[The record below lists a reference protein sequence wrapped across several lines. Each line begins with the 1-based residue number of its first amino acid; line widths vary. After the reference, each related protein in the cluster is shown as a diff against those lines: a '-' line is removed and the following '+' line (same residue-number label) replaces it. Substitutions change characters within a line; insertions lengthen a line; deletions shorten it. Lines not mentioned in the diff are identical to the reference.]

1 VPLRTL
7 LLFHSTHRPLAAFK
21 ENKRKAIVS
30 ASTTD
35 SVRSQLSNELCTCAC
50 SSVQELAPNSV
61 PVPLQTL
68 VHALHDSQ
76 RSVRISVF
84 HLERSS
90 LPLAMLRYRLSN
102 ADTDRRTRIHSRITN
117 YRTLGENP
125 TYSNTH
131 SLPVYN
137 YSTVTLLIYVATY
150 SPLYAAIINVHS
162 KKKSNN
168 KPNSIGRTE
177 K

>member
-1 VPLRTL
+1 M
-7 LLFHSTHRPLAAFK
+7 SSSLAFILD
-21 ENKRKAIVS
+21 RC
-30 ASTTD
+30 

>member
-1 VPLRTL
+1 MKVCALW
-7 LLFHSTHRPLAAFK
+7 
-21 ENKRKAIVS
+21 NG
-30 ASTTD
+30 